1 MSTRVLEVRYDAQ
14 GRSIEIPS
22 DVKQKVAR
30 LKALKSEGITLV
42 KDERM
47 MRNLG
52 ESRYI
57 RIDDYIAVF
66 TF

>member
-22 DVKQKVAR
+22 DAKQKVAR
-30 LKALKSEGITLV
+30 LKELKSEGIALV

-47 MRNLG
+47 MRHLG
-52 ESRYI
+52 ESRFI